1 MNSVYRGVLM
11 REKEIQW
18 LRDHQDQVERLQG
31 KWIAVEGETLV
42 AEGDSFEAVYNATKE
57 KGVEIPFLFLVPPKE
72 DVVFVGF

>member
-1 MNSVYRGVLM
+1 M

-31 KWIAVEGETLV
+31 KWIA
-42 AEGDSFEAVYNATKE
+42 
-57 KGVEIPFLFLVPPKE
+57 

>member
-1 MNSVYRGVLM
+1 M

-31 KWIAVEGETLV
+31 KWIAVEGDILI
-42 AEGDSFEAVYNATKE
+42 AAGDTFNAVYETAKE